1 MPADRLKLTN
11 RGNEGQTCEET
22 ATLLSLVAALTLEDV
37 NEIRNQRTDE
47 VQDGA
52 LRDEDLALRL
62 FAEEAEALD
71 TFARDMLFAQSL
83 DRALESDTI
92 LLREFAQAEE
102 GARRDREFAITL
114 AGGRPPPR
122 EAVPGPPVVLRAA
135 VPQVTDKHDA
145 QCRHIVFIFY
155 HRPWQEDTVCVPLPY
170 QIETTLM
177 VVRPRRAA
185 TCVICRDDIE
195 GHVVRAPCG
204 DLYDMECLVQLF
216 RAATV
221 DESLFPP
228 SCCRQ
233 PFKLEDVCRYL
244 DSNLRKLIEKKALE
258 FGTKNR
264 VYCYKP
270 TCSSFLGAATPRAT
284 RVLCTT
290 CWAYTCG
297 HCKAAAHDLSFMCT
311 NAEDAAV
318 VALAEESGWKRCP
331 GCGHLVELSIGCYH
345 MTCRCRHEFCY
356 LCTARWKTCSCTQ
369 WDEDRLITAARD
381 RVQRQGV
388 RAPARGGNVEEFRQ
402 RVAREAERLRVDHEC
417 AHRWVYVSNPG
428 RCDGC
433 GHYLRLFLFNCR
445 WCALWA
451 CARCKH
457 NRVL

>member
-11 RGNEGQTCEET
+11 RET
-22 ATLLSLVAALTLEDV
+22 AALLSLVATLTLEDV
-37 NEIRNQRTDE
+37 SEIRNQRTDE

-52 LRDEDLALRL
+52 LKDEDLALQL
-62 FAEEAEALD
+62 FAEEAGALD
-71 TFARDMLFAQSL
+71 IFARDMLFAQSL
-83 DRALESDTI
+83 DRALESDTT

-102 GARRDREFAITL
+102 SARRDREFAIAL

-122 EAVPGPPVVLRAA
+122 EAVPVH
-135 VPQVTDKHDA
+135 QT
-145 QCRHIVFIFY
+145 RHRKNNVHSAIFA
-155 HRPWQEDTVCVPLPY
+155 RKS
-170 QIETTLM
+170 TTLS
-177 VVRPRRAA
+177 VVTSSSCSTLVPGKKTRATA
-185 TCVICRDDIE
+185 CRTETCVICRDDIE

-204 DLYDMECLVQLF
+204 DFYDVECLVQLF
-216 RAATV
+216 RAATI

-233 PFKLEDVCRYL
+233 PFKIEDVCHYL
-244 DSNLRKLIEKKALE
+244 DSNLRKLVEKKTLE
-258 FGTKNR
+258 FGTKKR
-264 VYCYKP
+264 VYCYRP

-290 CWAYTCG
+290 CWVYTCG
-297 HCKAAAHDLSFMCT
+297 HCKAAAHDLSVLCT
-311 NAEDAAV
+311 STEDATV

-369 WDEDRLITAARD
+369 WDEDRLITAAQD